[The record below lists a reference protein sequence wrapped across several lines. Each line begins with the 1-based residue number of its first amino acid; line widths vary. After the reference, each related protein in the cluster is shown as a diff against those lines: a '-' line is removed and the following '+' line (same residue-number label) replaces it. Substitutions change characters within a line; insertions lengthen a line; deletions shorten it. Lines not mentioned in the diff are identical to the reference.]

1 MDNLQNIIKILRNKG
16 YIPQKT
22 KCKLHRV
29 NTNILKKG
37 YFHNLHI
44 VLYNQKQQ
52 VKAEIRVLIYD
63 VNYPNRT
70 YVVKYF
76 KDKKIISFDIM

>member
-1 MDNLQNIIKILRNKG
+1 MDKLQNIIKILRSRDF
-16 YIPQKT
+16 IPQKT
-22 KCKLHRV
+22 KCKLHKV
-29 NTNILKKG
+29 NTNLLEKR

-52 VKAEIRVLIYD
+52 IKAEIRVLVYD

-70 YVVKYF
+70 YVIKYF
-76 KDKKIISFDIM
+76 KDKKLTSFDVI

>member
-1 MDNLQNIIKILRNKG
+1 MDNLQNIIKILRSKD

-29 NTNILKKG
+29 NNNLMGKG

-63 VNYPNRT
+63 VNYPNKS
-70 YVVKYF
+70 YIIKYF
-76 KDKKIISFDIM
+76 KNKQMISYDIL

>member
-1 MDNLQNIIKILRNKG
+1 MD
-16 YIPQKT
+16 
-22 KCKLHRV
+22 
-29 NTNILKKG
+29 
-37 YFHNLHI
+37 NLHI

-52 VKAEIRVLIYD
+52 IKAEIRVLIYD

-76 KDKKIISFDIM
+76 KDKKLISFDIV

>member
-1 MDNLQNIIKILRNKG
+1 MDNLQNIIKVLRSKG

-29 NTNILKKG
+29 NINILDKG

-52 VKAEIRVLIYD
+52 VKAEIRVPIYD
-63 VNYPNRT
+63 VNYPNKS
-70 YVVKYF
+70 YIVKYF
-76 KDKKIISFDIM
+76 KNKQMISYDIL

>member
-1 MDNLQNIIKILRNKG
+1 MDKLQNIINILRSRDF
-16 YIPQKT
+16 IPQKT
-22 KCKLHRV
+22 KCKLHKV
-29 NTNILKKG
+29 NTNLLEKE

-52 VKAEIRVLIYD
+52 IKAEIRVLVYD

-70 YVVKYF
+70 YVIKYF
-76 KDKKIISFDIM
+76 KDKKLISFDIM

>member
-1 MDNLQNIIKILRNKG
+1 MDNLQNIIKSLRSKG

-22 KCKLHRV
+22 KCKIHKV
-29 NTNILKKG
+29 NTKLFDKG
-37 YFHNLHI
+37 YFHNLYI

-63 VNYPNRT
+63 INYPNRT

-76 KDKKIISFDIM
+76 KDRKLISFDII

>member
-1 MDNLQNIIKILRNKG
+1 MDNLQNIIKMLRNQG
-16 YIPQKT
+16 YKPQKI
-22 KCKLHRV
+22 KCKLHKV
-29 NTNILKKG
+29 NTDLLKKG

-52 VKAEIRVLIYD
+52 IKAEIRIPIYD
-63 VNYPNRT
+63 VNYPNKS

-76 KDKKIISFDIM
+76 NNKQMIYYDII

>member
-1 MDNLQNIIKILRNKG
+1 MDNLQNIIKILKDNG

-29 NTNILKKG
+29 NINLLDKG

-44 VLYNQKQQ
+44 VMYNQKQQ
-52 VKAEIRVLIYD
+52 VKAEIRVPIYD
-63 VNYPNRT
+63 VNYPNKS
-70 YVVKYF
+70 YIVKYF
-76 KDKKIISFDIM
+76 KNKQMILYDIL

>member
-1 MDNLQNIIKILRNKG
+1 MDNLQNIIKLLRNKG

-22 KCKLHRV
+22 KCKIHKV
-29 NTNILKKG
+29 NTNLLEKG

-52 VKAEIRVLIYD
+52 VKAEIRVPIYD
-63 VNYPNRT
+63 VNYPNKS
-70 YVVKYF
+70 YIVKYF
-76 KDKKIISFDIM
+76 QNKQIISYDIM